1 MKPDTSN
8 NAKIFA
14 VIQFLERPYRDLARY
29 VCVPSSWITERLP
42 NCRVAISYPRED
54 VNVTRNR
61 VRNNELPVAMWP
73 VFMALIKYESDDYDD
88 ADAWSVME
96 EKKISSDII
105 TLDDEDDDDDI
116 CEALVYK
123 SESDD
128 NEDNCNEADILILKP
143 DKPTE
148 TEDVVNNAVN
158 QENEDDLVSMQD
170 KQSQPQNIDM
180 ADNID
185 KAQNQDGAE
194 TLVETFKTENKDLQ
208 DDEDQNEAEI
218 MNLKGNE
225 SLKSENVDIQ
235 DNNAEDE
242 DDIETFII
250 KEDPYEQESMKSED
264 IGTIHPF
271 EGVENNDADSESSE
285 NIPRKS
291 ESIDIEEHFG
301 NIDTNLNTVT
311 SMEEQMPRS
320 EDDVTT
326 DGDDDDL
333 DLGDLIILDT
343 KHSESD
349 SKIPVLNND
358 NMSYSIEGTVLERHI
373 EYSTKSLNIQTIEES
388 LVETNTSTP
397 PTPTTSSEMA
407 QRPTISVV
415 PEQFLRYDC
424 HEQKQNPENSTHIVD
439 GRLKARRLLTETI
452 YSTETMKTRLITK
465 AQIHEN
471 KTTFNITGNYPHGE
485 AHAISILE
493 PNKVIH
499 TVEKLYDQNVFNNVS
514 YPLEYTSA
522 QHSKQVN
529 QPIAKSKPKK
539 APPKKK
545 IKVPTKKVL
554 TYNRVHSLEQRGY
567 TYVRPQDTQVSNIPS
582 QNILMDTECFEQNQ
596 HYRVNEQNLP
606 VPVQNLTVDNCTGN
620 IVVRT
625 TTGRNPLILN
635 APQNNKN
642 TISKSAQH
650 YQSAGNRF
658 SYEFG
663 PNENEKDAAWLQHYG
678 RRGKHTYPP
687 QPSHANQIYGTQQN
701 DPSAMVNYHNQ
712 QYSNSSNQLSA
723 EIRGYSV
730 IQHPHDK
737 SLFPRKSTDVN
748 SFNQLPLTQSSYQI
762 MVPDMQS
769 TTTNLSNPFSTELP
783 AHDPQLPT
791 PQQRQINH
799 KESIIINHQIGDIQS
814 TPEDHLLA
822 KQDCAHFSCSQS
834 APNTTFTSV
843 VNSTISSL
851 ADEPCSVISNNPDN
865 TTEDNLSAMQN
876 QPNETREEENS
887 ISENNTIL
895 TENVSVVANE
905 SVPDS
910 TVDFQKNPG
919 ESSQACSSGEKV
931 EKSANEINFSSNVT
945 KELESVA
952 AAIKTFEL
960 ILSQTAKTIRNQT
973 EAFKARHNKMFECDD
988 EFKNV
993 IETVTAHCESRINE
1007 VLCLKSNDRL
1017 NRLNNRKR
1025 KIINNSK
1032 NN

>member
-1 MKPDTSN
+1 MMTEGHTAPLILLSSLFFHTPLMELFSVPMKPDTSN
-8 NAKIFA
+8 SAKIFA

-54 VNVTRNR
+54 VSVTRNR

-73 VFMALIKYESDDYDD
+73 VFMALIKYESD
-88 ADAWSVME
+88 
-96 EKKISSDII
+96 
-105 TLDDEDDDDDI
+105 I

-128 NEDNCNEADILILKP
+128 NEDNYNEADILILKP

-148 TEDVVNNAVN
+148 TEDVVNNA
-158 QENEDDLVSMQD
+158 E
-170 KQSQPQNIDM
+170 
-180 ADNID
+180 
-185 KAQNQDGAE
+185 NQDGAE

-320 EDDVTT
+320 EDDVTI

-349 SKIPVLNND
+349 CKIPVLNND

-388 LVETNTSTP
+388 LVETNTASTT

-522 QHSKQVN
+522 QHSKRVN

-545 IKVPTKKVL
+545 TKVPTKKVR

-567 TYVRPQDTQVSNIPS
+567 TYVCPQDTQVSNIPS
-582 QNILMDTECFEQNQ
+582 QNILIDTECFEQNQ

-678 RRGKHTYPP
+678 RRSKHTYPP

-701 DPSAMVNYHNQ
+701 DPPAMVNYHNQ
-712 QYSNSSNQLSA
+712 QYSNSSNQLPA

-748 SFNQLPLTQSSYQI
+748 IATKF

-814 TPEDHLLA
+814 TPEDNLLA

-843 VNSTISSL
+843 VNTTISSST
-851 ADEPCSVISNNPDN
+851 DEPCSVISNNPDN
-865 TTEDNLSAMQN
+865 TTGDNLSAMQN

-960 ILSQTAKTIRNQT
+960 ILSETAKTICNQT